1 MNKICRPK
9 RTAISIAIAA
19 AIASGY
25 TASYAGTTNGDP
37 NLGDGAI
44 ATGNGS
50 RAVGDYAVAIGSSE
64 QALGPNSLA
73 LGAGGTAAD
82 VNAIALGTAAV
93 AQANAVA
100 VGTSAMAAAT
110 AIALGANS
118 SATALAAIALGQGA
132 GAVNAGD
139 VAIGAGS
146 VTAAARAVPRVTV
159 AGRIYDLAGSTPASV
174 VSLGAIGAERQLT
187 NVAAGTISAAS
198 TDAVNGSELYA
209 AYQAIEATS
218 TYATSLST
226 STGESV
232 ASLSTGVVANGAALA
247 ALSTRLAA
255 GTLGLV
261 QQAGGAPGA
270 GTITIG
276 ATTRGTVVDVS
287 GTAGARQIKG
297 VAGGSDA
304 TDAVN
309 VQQLQQLATTVG
321 AIGAN
326 AVVYDDASRARVTLG
341 TRSAGGP
348 VALTNVADAALTV
361 ASTDA
366 VTGRQL
372 YATNQAVAGNA
383 AAIGSLSTST
393 GQSVASLSSG
403 VAANGTALTALSTS
417 LAASTV
423 GLVQQAGGA
432 PGAGT
437 ITIGAT
443 TGGSVVDVSGTAG
456 ARQIKG
462 VAGGSD
468 ATDAVNVQQLQQL
481 ATTVGSIGA
490 NAVVY
495 DDAAHARVTLGTPT
509 ASTPVALTNV
519 ADAVLTS
526 ASTDAV
532 SGRQL
537 YATNHTLAGLATGMA
552 AGTVGLV
559 QQAGG
564 APGAGAITIGA
575 TTGGTIM
582 DVSGTDGARR
592 ITGIAAGRDA
602 TDAVNVA
609 QLHQVAG
616 AVNAVASNAVSYDD
630 PARVSVTFGGLH
642 ATSSVLLR
650 NVASGALSATST
662 DAVNG
667 AQLFA
672 TNQAIQA
679 NTSAIT
685 ELASHVGRIQASVPS
700 QPVLSQQ
707 GSLKF
712 VSVNSSGTAAAAS
725 GAEAVAV
732 GGNTLASGTGS
743 TAIGSGAHVS
753 GTGSVAIGSNATAPA
768 SNAVALG
775 PGTLAERDNTVS
787 FGNAATGLTR
797 TLTNVSAGVAP
808 TDAVNV
814 QQLNDSL
821 GSVRNQIEHD
831 RRDANGGTASAVA
844 IASLPQAPS
853 PGTSVVAI
861 GGGSYAGQSAMAV
874 GLSTYAGRWIF
885 KASGSTNTRGT
896 VAAGLGVGYAW

>member
-1 MNKICRPK
+1 M
-9 RTAISIAIAA
+9 
-19 AIASGY
+19 
-25 TASYAGTTNGDP
+25 
-37 NLGDGAI
+37 
-44 ATGNGS
+44 
-50 RAVGDYAVAIGSSE
+50 
-64 QALGPNSLA
+64 
-73 LGAGGTAAD
+73 
-82 VNAIALGTAAV
+82 NAIALGTAAV

-100 VGTSAMAAAT
+100 VGTGAAAAAN

-118 SATALAAIALGQGA
+118 SATALVAIALGQGA

-139 VAIGAGS
+139 VAVGAGS

-159 AGRIYDLAGSTPASV
+159 AGRTYDLAGSTPASV
-174 VSLGAIGAERQLT
+174 VSLGTVGAERQLT
-187 NVAAGTISAAS
+187 NVAAGTISASS

-209 AYQAIEATS
+209 AYQVIDATS

-226 STGESV
+226 LTGQSV
-232 ASLSTGVVANGAALA
+232 ASLSTGVAANSAALT
-247 ALSTRLAA
+247 ALSTSLAA
-255 GTLGLV
+255 GTVGLV

-270 GTITIG
+270 SAITIG
-276 ATTRGTVVDVS
+276 ATTGGTVVDVS

-326 AVVYDDASRARVTLG
+326 AVVYDDAS
-341 TRSAGGP
+341 
-348 VALTNVADAALTV
+348 
-361 ASTDA
+361 
-366 VTGRQL
+366 
-372 YATNQAVAGNA
+372 
-383 AAIGSLSTST
+383 
-393 GQSVASLSSG
+393 
-403 VAANGTALTALSTS
+403 
-417 LAASTV
+417 
-423 GLVQQAGGA
+423 
-432 PGAGT
+432 
-437 ITIGAT
+437 
-443 TGGSVVDVSGTAG
+443 
-456 ARQIKG
+456 
-462 VAGGSD
+462 
-468 ATDAVNVQQLQQL
+468 
-481 ATTVGSIGA
+481 
-490 NAVVY
+490 
-495 DDAAHARVTLGTPT
+495 HARVTLGSP
-509 ASTPVALTNV
+509 AAGAPVVVTNV

-537 YATNHTLAGLATGMA
+537 YATNQTLAGLATGMA
-552 AGTVGLV
+552 VGTVGLV
-559 QQAGG
+559 RQAGG
-564 APGAGAITIGA
+564 APGTGAIKIGA
-575 TTGGTIM
+575 TRGGTIV
-582 DVSGTDGARR
+582 DFSGTDGARR
-592 ITGIAAGRDA
+592 IAGVAAGRKA

-609 QLHQVAG
+609 QLNQVAG

-630 PARVSVTFGGLH
+630 PARGSVMLGGLH
-642 ATSSVLLR
+642 ATSTVLLR

-672 TNQAIQA
+672 TNQAVQA

-685 ELASHVGRIQASVPS
+685 ELASHVGRIQAAVPS
-700 QPVLSQQ
+700 QPVPSQQ

-712 VSVNSSGTAAAAS
+712 VAVNSSGTAAAAS

-753 GTGSVAIGSNATAPA
+753 GTGSVTIGSNATAPA

-775 PGTLAERDNTVS
+775 PGTVAERDNTVS

-885 KASGSTNTRGT
+885 KASGSSNTRGT
-896 VAAGLGVGYAW
+896 VAAGVGAGYAW

>member
-9 RTAISIAIAA
+9 RTAKSIAIAA
-19 AIASGY
+19 AIASSWTG
-25 TASYAGTTNGDP
+25 SYAGTANGDP

-50 RAVGDYAVAIGSSE
+50 RAVGDYSVAIGSGE
-64 QALGPNSLA
+64 QALGQNALA
-73 LGAGGTAAD
+73 IGAGGTAAD

-100 VGTSAMAAAT
+100 VGTSAAAAAN

-132 GAVNAGD
+132 DAVNAGD

-146 VTAAARAVPRVTV
+146 VTAAARAVLPVTV
-159 AGRIYDLAGSTPASV
+159 AGRTYDLAGSTPASV
-174 VSLGAIGAERQLT
+174 VSLGTIGAERQLT

-209 AYQAIEATS
+209 AYRAIDATS
-218 TYATSLST
+218 TYAM
-226 STGESV
+226 
-232 ASLSTGVVANGAALA
+232 
-247 ALSTRLAA
+247 
-255 GTLGLV
+255 
-261 QQAGGAPGA
+261 
-270 GTITIG
+270 
-276 ATTRGTVVDVS
+276 
-287 GTAGARQIKG
+287 
-297 VAGGSDA
+297 
-304 TDAVN
+304 
-309 VQQLQQLATTVG
+309 
-321 AIGAN
+321 
-326 AVVYDDASRARVTLG
+326 
-341 TRSAGGP
+341 
-348 VALTNVADAALTV
+348 
-361 ASTDA
+361 
-366 VTGRQL
+366 
-372 YATNQAVAGNA
+372 
-383 AAIGSLSTST
+383 SLSTST
-393 GQSVASLSSG
+393 GQSIASLSTG
-403 VAANGTALTALSTS
+403 VAANGAALTALSTS
-417 LAASTV
+417 LAAGTV

-443 TGGSVVDVSGTAG
+443 TGGSVLDVGGTAG

-495 DDAAHARVTLGTPT
+495 DDAAHARVTLGSPA
-509 ASTPVALTNV
+509 ASAPVALTNV

-537 YATNHTLAGLATGMA
+537 YLTNQTLAGLATGMV

-592 ITGIAAGRDA
+592 ITGVAAGREA
-602 TDAVNVA
+602 TDAVNVM
-609 QLHQVAG
+609 QLNQVAG
-616 AVNAVASNAVSYDD
+616 AINPVASNAVSYDD
-630 PARVSVTFGGLH
+630 PARVSVTLGGLH

-672 TNQAIQA
+672 TNQAVQA

-700 QPVLSQQ
+700 QPVPGQQ
-707 GSLKF
+707 GSLKY
-712 VSVNSSGTAAAAS
+712 VAVNSSGTAAAAS
-725 GAEAVAV
+725 GTEAVAV

-743 TAIGSGAHVS
+743 TAIGFGAHVS

-775 PGTLAERDNTVS
+775 QGTVAERDNTVS

-861 GGGSYAGQSAMAV
+861 GGGSYAGQSAVAV

-896 VAAGLGVGYAW
+896 VAAGVGAGYAW

>member
-1 MNKICRPK
+1 MNLICRPK

-19 AIASGY
+19 AIASGW
-25 TASYAGTTNGDP
+25 TASYAGTTNGNP

-50 RAVGDYAVAIGSSE
+50 RAVGDYSVAIGTGE
-64 QALGPNSLA
+64 QALGQNALA
-73 LGAGGTAAD
+73 IGSGGTAAD

-100 VGTSAMAAAT
+100 VGTSATAVAT

-118 SATALAAIALGQGA
+118 SATALSAIALGQGA
-132 GAVNAGD
+132 GALNTGD

-159 AGRIYDLAGSTPASV
+159 AGRTYDLAGGAPASV
-174 VSLGAIGAERQLT
+174 VSFGSVGAERQLT

-218 TYATSLST
+218 TYTTSLST
-226 STGESV
+226 STGQSV
-232 ASLSTGVVANGAALA
+232 ASLSTGVAANGSALS
-247 ALSTRLAA
+247 ALSTSLSAGTIGLVQQTGGAPGAGTITIGGATGGTIVDVSGTAGARQIKGIAGGSDASDAVNVQQLQQLATTVGSIGANAVAYDDAAHARVTLGTPAAGGPVVLTNVADAALTASSADAVTGRQLYATNQAVAGSAAAIGSLSTGVAANGTALTTLSTSLAA

-270 GTITIG
+270 GTITVG
-276 ATTRGTVVDVS
+276 ATTGGTVVDVA

-326 AVVYDDASRARVTLG
+326 AVVYDDAS
-341 TRSAGGP
+341 
-348 VALTNVADAALTV
+348 
-361 ASTDA
+361 
-366 VTGRQL
+366 
-372 YATNQAVAGNA
+372 
-383 AAIGSLSTST
+383 
-393 GQSVASLSSG
+393 
-403 VAANGTALTALSTS
+403 
-417 LAASTV
+417 
-423 GLVQQAGGA
+423 
-432 PGAGT
+432 
-437 ITIGAT
+437 
-443 TGGSVVDVSGTAG
+443 
-456 ARQIKG
+456 
-462 VAGGSD
+462 
-468 ATDAVNVQQLQQL
+468 
-481 ATTVGSIGA
+481 
-490 NAVVY
+490 
-495 DDAAHARVTLGTPT
+495 HARVTLGTPA
-509 ASTPVALTNV
+509 ASAPVALTNV

-537 YATNHTLAGLATGMA
+537 YVTNQTLAGLATGMV

-564 APGAGAITIGA
+564 APGAGTITVGA
-575 TTGGTIM
+575 TTGGTTVDI
-582 DVSGTDGARR
+582 SGTDGARR
-592 ITGIAAGRDA
+592 IAGVAAGREA

-609 QLHQVAG
+609 QLNQLAG

-630 PARVSVTFGGLH
+630 PARVSVTLGGLH
-642 ATSSVLLR
+642 ATSAVLLH

-662 DAVNG
+662 DAING

-672 TNQAIQA
+672 TNQAVQA
-679 NTSAIT
+679 NTNAIS
-685 ELASHVGRIQASVPS
+685 ELASHIGRIQASVPS
-700 QPVLSQQ
+700 QPVPSPQ
-707 GSLKF
+707 GSLKY

-725 GAEAVAV
+725 GTEAVAV

-743 TAIGSGAHVS
+743 TAIGSGTHVS
-753 GTGSVAIGSNATAPA
+753 GNGSVAIGSNATAPA

-775 PGTLAERDNTVS
+775 PGALAERDNTVS

-797 TLTNVSAGVAP
+797 TLSNVSVGIAP

-821 GSVRNQIEHD
+821 GSVHNQIEHD

-896 VAAGLGVGYAW
+896 VAAGVGAGYAW

>member
-19 AIASGY
+19 AIASGW
-25 TASYAGTTNGDP
+25 TGSYAGTTNGDP

-50 RAVGDYAVAIGSSE
+50 RAMGDYSVAIG
-64 QALGPNSLA
+64 
-73 LGAGGTAAD
+73 
-82 VNAIALGTAAV
+82 
-93 AQANAVA
+93 
-100 VGTSAMAAAT
+100 
-110 AIALGANS
+110 
-118 SATALAAIALGQGA
+118 
-132 GAVNAGD
+132 
-139 VAIGAGS
+139 
-146 VTAAARAVPRVTV
+146 
-159 AGRIYDLAGSTPASV
+159 
-174 VSLGAIGAERQLT
+174 
-187 NVAAGTISAAS
+187 
-198 TDAVNGSELYA
+198 
-209 AYQAIEATS
+209 
-218 TYATSLST
+218 
-226 STGESV
+226 
-232 ASLSTGVVANGAALA
+232 SLSTGVAANGTALTT
-247 ALSTRLAA
+247 LSTSLAA
-255 GTLGLV
+255 GTVGLV
-261 QQAGGAPGA
+261 QQSSGAPGT

-276 ATTRGTVVDVS
+276 ATTGGTVVDVS

-304 TDAVN
+304 THAVN
-309 VQQLQQLATTVG
+309 VPQLQQLATTVG

-326 AVVYDDASRARVTLG
+326 AVVYDDAS
-341 TRSAGGP
+341 
-348 VALTNVADAALTV
+348 
-361 ASTDA
+361 
-366 VTGRQL
+366 
-372 YATNQAVAGNA
+372 
-383 AAIGSLSTST
+383 
-393 GQSVASLSSG
+393 
-403 VAANGTALTALSTS
+403 
-417 LAASTV
+417 
-423 GLVQQAGGA
+423 
-432 PGAGT
+432 
-437 ITIGAT
+437 
-443 TGGSVVDVSGTAG
+443 
-456 ARQIKG
+456 
-462 VAGGSD
+462 
-468 ATDAVNVQQLQQL
+468 
-481 ATTVGSIGA
+481 
-490 NAVVY
+490 
-495 DDAAHARVTLGTPT
+495 HARVTLGTPA

-537 YATNHTLAGLATGMA
+537 YVTNQTLASLATGMA

-582 DVSGTDGARR
+582 DASGTDGARR
-592 ITGIAAGRDA
+592 ITGVAAAREA
-602 TDAVNVA
+602 TDAVNVT
-609 QLHQVAG
+609 QLNQVAG
-616 AVNAVASNAVSYDD
+616 AINAVASNAVSYDD
-630 PARVSVTFGGLH
+630 PARVSVMLGGLH
-642 ATSSVLLR
+642 ATSTVLLR
-650 NVASGALSATST
+650 NVASGALSTTST

-672 TNQAIQA
+672 TNQAVQA

-700 QPVLSQQ
+700 QPEPSQQ
-707 GSLKF
+707 RSLKY
-712 VSVNSSGTAAAAS
+712 VAVNSSGTAAAAS
-725 GAEAVAV
+725 GTEAVAV
-732 GGNTLASGTGS
+732 G
-743 TAIGSGAHVS
+743 
-753 GTGSVAIGSNATAPA
+753 SNATASA
-768 SNAVALG
+768 NNAVALG
-775 PGTLAERDNTVS
+775 PGTVAERDNTVS

-885 KASGSTNTRGT
+885 KASGATNTRGT
-896 VAAGLGVGYAW
+896 VAAGVGAGYAG

>member
-1 MNKICRPK
+1 MNMICRPI
-9 RTAISIAIAA
+9 RTAISVAIAA
-19 AIASGY
+19 AIASAW

-50 RAVGDYAVAIGSSE
+50 RAVGDYSVAIGSGE
-64 QALGPNSLA
+64 LALGQNALA
-73 LGAGGTAAD
+73 IGAGGTAAD

-93 AQANAVA
+93 AQANALA
-100 VGTSAMAAAT
+100 VGTSAAAAAT

-132 GAVNAGD
+132 GAINAGD

-146 VTAAARAVPRVTV
+146 VTAAARAVSRVTI
-159 AGRIYDLAGSTPASV
+159 AGRTYDLAGSAPASV
-174 VSLGAIGAERQLT
+174 VSVGTVGAERQLT
-187 NVAAGTISAAS
+187 NVASGTISAAS

-226 STGESV
+226 GV
-232 ASLSTGVVANGAALA
+232 AANGSALT
-247 ALSTRLAA
+247 ALSTSLAA
-255 GTLGLV
+255 GTIGLV

-270 GTITIG
+270 GTISIG
-276 ATTRGTVVDVS
+276 ATTGGSAVDVA

-309 VQQLQQLATTVG
+309 VQQLLQLATTVG
-321 AIGAN
+321 SIGAN
-326 AVVYDDASRARVTLG
+326 AVAYDDASHARVTLG
-341 TRSAGGP
+341 TVAADGP
-348 VALTNVADAALTV
+348 VALTNVADAALTGT
-361 ASTDA
+361 STDA
-366 VTGRQL
+366 VAGRQL
-372 YATNQAVAGNA
+372 YATNQAVAGNT
-383 AAIGSLSTST
+383 AAIGVLSTST
-393 GQSVASLSSG
+393 GQSIASLSTG
-403 VAANGTALTALSTS
+403 VAANGSALTALSTS
-417 LAASTV
+417 LAAGTI

-437 ITIGAT
+437 IMIGAT
-443 TGGSVVDVSGTAG
+443 TGGTVVDVAGTAG

-462 VAGGSD
+462 VAGGTD

-495 DDAAHARVTLGTPT
+495 DDASHARVTLGTP
-509 ASTPVALTNV
+509 AAGAPVALTNI

-537 YATNHTLAGLATGMA
+537 YATNQTLAGLATGIA

-564 APGAGAITIGA
+564 APGAGAISIGRN
-575 TTGGTIM
+575 TGGTTV
-582 DVSGTDGARR
+582 DVSGTDGVRR
-592 ITGIAAGRDA
+592 ITGVAAGREA
-602 TDAVNVA
+602 ADAVNVA
-609 QLHQVAG
+609 QLNQVAG

-630 PARVSVTFGGLH
+630 PARVSVTLGGLH
-642 ATSSVLLR
+642 ATSAVLLR

-672 TNQAIQA
+672 TNQAVQA
-679 NTSAIT
+679 NTIAIS
-685 ELASHVGRIQASVPS
+685 ELASHVGRIQASAPS
-700 QPVLSQQ
+700 QPAPNPQ
-707 GSLKF
+707 GNPKY

-732 GGNTLASGTGS
+732 GGNAVASGTGS

-753 GTGSVAIGSNATAPA
+753 GNGSVAIGSNATAPA
-768 SNAVALG
+768 NNAVAVG
-775 PGTLAERDNTVS
+775 PGTVAERDNTVS

-797 TLTNVSAGVAP
+797 TLSNVSAGIAP
-808 TDAVNV
+808 SDAVNV

-821 GSVRNQIEHD
+821 GSVRNQLEHD

-874 GLSTYAGRWIF
+874 GLSTYAGHWIF

-896 VAAGLGVGYAW
+896 VAAGVGAGYAW

>member
-1 MNKICRPK
+1 MNMICRAK
-9 RTAISIAIAA
+9 RTAISVAIAA
-19 AIASGY
+19 SLASGWS
-25 TASYAGTTNGDP
+25 ASYAGTTNGDP
-37 NLGDGAI
+37 TLGDGAI
-44 ATGNGS
+44 ANGNGT
-50 RAVGDYAVAIGSSE
+50 
-64 QALGPNSLA
+64 QALGDYSVALGNGERALGRNSLA
-73 LGAGGTAAD
+73 IGVGGTAAD
-82 VNAIALGTAAV
+82 VNAIAIGTAAV

-100 VGTSAMAAAT
+100 LGSGSTAAAT

-132 GAVNAGD
+132 GAINAGD

-146 VTAAARAVPRVTV
+146 VTTAARAAPHVTV
-159 AGRIYDLAGSTPASV
+159 AGRTYDLAGGAPGSV
-174 VSLGAIGAERQLT
+174 VSFGTVGAERQLT

-218 TYATSLST
+218 AYATSLST
-226 STGESV
+226 STGQSV
-232 ASLSTGVVANGAALA
+232 VSLSTSITANGSALT
-247 ALSTRLAA
+247 ALSTSLAA
-255 GTLGLV
+255 GTIGLV

-276 ATTRGTVVDVS
+276 SATGGTVVDVS

-297 VAGGSDA
+297 VASGSDA

-309 VQQLQQLATTVG
+309 
-321 AIGAN
+321 I
-326 AVVYDDASRARVTLG
+326 
-341 TRSAGGP
+341 
-348 VALTNVADAALTV
+348 
-361 ASTDA
+361 
-366 VTGRQL
+366 
-372 YATNQAVAGNA
+372 
-383 AAIGSLSTST
+383 
-393 GQSVASLSSG
+393 
-403 VAANGTALTALSTS
+403 
-417 LAASTV
+417 
-423 GLVQQAGGA
+423 
-432 PGAGT
+432 
-437 ITIGAT
+437 
-443 TGGSVVDVSGTAG
+443 
-456 ARQIKG
+456 
-462 VAGGSD
+462 
-468 ATDAVNVQQLQQL
+468 QQLQQL

-495 DDAAHARVTLGTPT
+495 DDASRARVTLGTSAAGGPVALTNVADAAITGTSTDAVAGRQLYATNQAVAGNTAAIGALSTSTGQSIASLSTGAAANESALTTLSTSLAAGAIGLVQQAGGAPGAGTIMIGATTGGSVLDVGGKAGARQVKGVAAGADVTDAVNVQQLQQLATNVGAISANAVVYDDASHARVTLGTPAAT
-509 ASTPVALTNV
+509 TPVALTNV
-519 ADAVLTS
+519 ADALLTS

-537 YATNHTLAGLATGMA
+537 YATNQTLAGLQTGIA
-552 AGTVGLV
+552 AGTVGLI

-564 APGAGAITIGA
+564 APGAGTITVGA
-575 TTGGTIM
+575 TTGGTTV

-592 ITGIAAGRDA
+592 ITGVAAGRDA

-609 QLHQVAG
+609 QLNQLAG
-616 AVNAVASNAVSYDD
+616 AVNTVASNAVSYDD
-630 PARVSVTFGGLH
+630 PARVSVTLGGLH
-642 ATSSVLLR
+642 TTSSVLLR

-662 DAVNG
+662 DATNG

-672 TNQAIQA
+672 TNQAVQA
-679 NTSAIT
+679 NTNAIT

-700 QPVLSQQ
+700 QPVPGLQ
-707 GSLKF
+707 GNLKY
-712 VSVNSSGTAAAAS
+712 VSVNSSSTAAAAS
-725 GAEAVAV
+725 GTEAVAV

-743 TAIGSGAHVS
+743 TAIGSSAHVS
-753 GTGSVAIGSNATAPA
+753 GNGSVAIGSNATAPA
-768 SNAVALG
+768 NNAVALG
-775 PGTLAERDNTVS
+775 PGALAERDNTVS
-787 FGNAATGLTR
+787 FGNTATGLTR
-797 TLTNVSAGVAP
+797 TLSNVSAGVSP

-821 GSVRNQIEHD
+821 GSIRNQIEHD

-896 VAAGLGVGYAW
+896 VAAGVGAGYAW

>member
-1 MNKICRPK
+1 MNMICRPK

-19 AIASGY
+19 AIASGW
-25 TASYAGTTNGDP
+25 TGSYAGTTNGNP

-50 RAVGDYAVAIGSSE
+50 RAVGDYSVAIGSGE
-64 QALGPNSLA
+64 QALDPNSLA

-100 VGTSAMAAAT
+100 VGTGAT
-110 AIALGANS
+110 AIALGASS

-146 VTAAARAVPRVTV
+146 VTAAPRAVLPVTV
-159 AGRIYDLAGSTPASV
+159 AGRTYDLAGSTPASV

-209 AYQAIEATS
+209 AYQAIDATS
-218 TYATSLST
+218 TYAT
-226 STGESV
+226 
-232 ASLSTGVVANGAALA
+232 
-247 ALSTRLAA
+247 
-255 GTLGLV
+255 
-261 QQAGGAPGA
+261 
-270 GTITIG
+270 
-276 ATTRGTVVDVS
+276 
-287 GTAGARQIKG
+287 
-297 VAGGSDA
+297 
-304 TDAVN
+304 
-309 VQQLQQLATTVG
+309 
-321 AIGAN
+321 
-326 AVVYDDASRARVTLG
+326 
-341 TRSAGGP
+341 
-348 VALTNVADAALTV
+348 
-361 ASTDA
+361 
-366 VTGRQL
+366 
-372 YATNQAVAGNA
+372 
-383 AAIGSLSTST
+383 SLSTST

-403 VAANGTALTALSTS
+403 VAANGTALTSLSTS
-417 LAASTV
+417 LAAGTV

-432 PGAGT
+432 PGVGT

-495 DDAAHARVTLGTPT
+495 DDASHARVTLGTPM

-537 YATNHTLAGLATGMA
+537 YATNQTLAGLATGMA
-552 AGTVGLV
+552 AGTVGLI

-564 APGAGAITIGA
+564 APGTGAITIGA

-592 ITGIAAGRDA
+592 ITGVAAGRDA

-609 QLHQVAG
+609 QLNQVAG
-616 AVNAVASNAVSYDD
+616 AINAVASNAVSYDD
-630 PARVSVTFGGLH
+630 PARVSVTLGGLH
-642 ATSSVLLR
+642 ATSTVLLR
-650 NVASGALSATST
+650 NAASGALSATST

-672 TNQAIQA
+672 TNQALQA
-679 NTSAIT
+679 STSAIT
-685 ELASHVGRIQASVPS
+685 ELASRVGRIQASVPS
-700 QPVLSQQ
+700 QPVPSQQ
-707 GSLKF
+707 GNLKY

-725 GAEAVAV
+725 GTEAVAV

-743 TAIGSGAHVS
+743 TAIGPGAHAS
-753 GTGSVAIGSNATAPA
+753 GTGSVAIGGNATTPA
-768 SNAVALG
+768 NNAVALG
-775 PGTLAERDNTVS
+775 PGTVAERDNTVS

-821 GSVRNQIEHD
+821 GSVRNQIEYD

-874 GLSTYAGRWIF
+874 GLSTYASRWIF

-896 VAAGLGVGYAW
+896 VAAGVGAGYVW

>member
-19 AIASGY
+19 AIASGW
-25 TASYAGTTNGDP
+25 TASYGGTTNGDS

-50 RAVGDYAVAIGSSE
+50 RAVGDYSVAIGSSE

-100 VGTSAMAAAT
+100 VGTGAAAAAN

-118 SATALAAIALGQGA
+118 SATALVAIALGQGA

-139 VAIGAGS
+139 VAVGAGS

-159 AGRIYDLAGSTPASV
+159 AGRTYDLAGSTPASV
-174 VSLGAIGAERQLT
+174 VSLGTVGAERQLT
-187 NVAAGTISAAS
+187 NVAAGTISASS

-209 AYQAIEATS
+209 AYQVIDATS

-226 STGESV
+226 LTGQSV
-232 ASLSTGVVANGAALA
+232 ASLSTGVAANSAALT
-247 ALSTRLAA
+247 ALSTSLAA
-255 GTLGLV
+255 GTVGLV

-270 GTITIG
+270 SAITIG
-276 ATTRGTVVDVS
+276 ATTGGTVVDVS

-326 AVVYDDASRARVTLG
+326 AVVYDDAS
-341 TRSAGGP
+341 
-348 VALTNVADAALTV
+348 
-361 ASTDA
+361 
-366 VTGRQL
+366 
-372 YATNQAVAGNA
+372 
-383 AAIGSLSTST
+383 
-393 GQSVASLSSG
+393 
-403 VAANGTALTALSTS
+403 
-417 LAASTV
+417 
-423 GLVQQAGGA
+423 
-432 PGAGT
+432 
-437 ITIGAT
+437 
-443 TGGSVVDVSGTAG
+443 
-456 ARQIKG
+456 
-462 VAGGSD
+462 
-468 ATDAVNVQQLQQL
+468 
-481 ATTVGSIGA
+481 
-490 NAVVY
+490 
-495 DDAAHARVTLGTPT
+495 HARVTLGSP
-509 ASTPVALTNV
+509 AAGAPVVVTNV

-537 YATNHTLAGLATGMA
+537 YATNQTLAGLATGMA
-552 AGTVGLV
+552 VGTVGLV
-559 QQAGG
+559 RQAGG
-564 APGAGAITIGA
+564 APGTGAIKIGA
-575 TTGGTIM
+575 TRGGTIV
-582 DVSGTDGARR
+582 DFSGTDGARR
-592 ITGIAAGRDA
+592 IAGVAAGRKA

-609 QLHQVAG
+609 QLNQVAG

-630 PARVSVTFGGLH
+630 PARGSVMLGGLH
-642 ATSSVLLR
+642 ATSTVLLR

-672 TNQAIQA
+672 TNQAVQA

-685 ELASHVGRIQASVPS
+685 ELASHVGRIQAAVPS
-700 QPVLSQQ
+700 QPVPSQQ

-712 VSVNSSGTAAAAS
+712 VAVNSSGTAAAAS

-753 GTGSVAIGSNATAPA
+753 GTGSVTIGSNATAPA

-775 PGTLAERDNTVS
+775 PGTVAERDNTVS

-885 KASGSTNTRGT
+885 KASGSSNTRGT
-896 VAAGLGVGYAW
+896 VAAGVGAGYAW

>member
-1 MNKICRPK
+1 MNMICRPK
-9 RTAISIAIAA
+9 RTGISIAIAA
-19 AIASGY
+19 AIASGW
-25 TASYAGTTNGDP
+25 TGSYAGTTNGDP

-50 RAVGDYAVAIGSSE
+50 RAVGDYAVAIGSGE
-64 QALGPNSLA
+64 QALGTNSLA
-73 LGAGGTAAD
+73 LGAGSTAAD

-100 VGTSAMAAAT
+100 VGTGATAAAT
-110 AIALGANS
+110 AIALGASS

-159 AGRIYDLAGSTPASV
+159 AGRTYDLAGSAAASV
-174 VSLGAIGAERQLT
+174 VSFGTIGAERQLT

-209 AYQAIEATS
+209 AYQAIQAAS

-226 STGESV
+226 STGQSV
-232 ASLSTGVVANGAALA
+232 ASLSTGVSATGSALT
-247 ALSTRLAA
+247 ALSTSLAA

-261 QQAGGAPGA
+261 QQARGAPGA

-276 ATTRGTVVDVS
+276 ATTGGTVVDVS

-326 AVVYDDASRARVTLG
+326 AVVYDDAS
-341 TRSAGGP
+341 
-348 VALTNVADAALTV
+348 
-361 ASTDA
+361 
-366 VTGRQL
+366 
-372 YATNQAVAGNA
+372 
-383 AAIGSLSTST
+383 
-393 GQSVASLSSG
+393 
-403 VAANGTALTALSTS
+403 
-417 LAASTV
+417 
-423 GLVQQAGGA
+423 
-432 PGAGT
+432 
-437 ITIGAT
+437 
-443 TGGSVVDVSGTAG
+443 
-456 ARQIKG
+456 
-462 VAGGSD
+462 
-468 ATDAVNVQQLQQL
+468 
-481 ATTVGSIGA
+481 
-490 NAVVY
+490 
-495 DDAAHARVTLGTPT
+495 HARVTLGTPT

-537 YATNHTLAGLATGMA
+537 YATNQTLAGLATGMA

-564 APGAGAITIGA
+564 APGAGAIAIGA
-575 TTGGTIM
+575 NTGGTTV

-592 ITGIAAGRDA
+592 ITGVAAGREA

-609 QLHQVAG
+609 QLNQVAG
-616 AVNAVASNAVSYDD
+616 AINAVASNAVSYDD
-630 PARVSVTFGGLH
+630 PARVSVTLGGLH
-642 ATSSVLLR
+642 ATSTVLLR
-650 NVASGALSATST
+650 NVASGALSAAST

-672 TNQAIQA
+672 TNQAVQV

-685 ELASHVGRIQASVPS
+685 ELASHVGRIQASVPN
-700 QPVLSQQ
+700 QPVPSQQ

-712 VSVNSSGTAAAAS
+712 VAVNSSGTAAAAS
-725 GAEAVAV
+725 GTEAVAV
-732 GGNTLASGTGS
+732 GGNTDASGTGS
-743 TAIGSGAHVS
+743 TATGPGAHVS
-753 GTGSVAIGSNATAPA
+753 GTGSVAIGSNATASA
-768 SNAVALG
+768 NNALALG
-775 PGTLAERDNTVS
+775 PGAVAERDNTVS
-787 FGNAATGLTR
+787 FGDAATGLTR

-808 TDAVNV
+808 IDAVNV

-853 PGTSVVAI
+853 LGTSVVAI
-861 GGGSYAGQSAMAV
+861 GGGSFAGQSAMEV

-885 KASGSTNTRGT
+885 KASGSTNMRGT
-896 VAAGLGVGYAW
+896 VAAGGFCVVAARTPMSVREPGNHYGRTEATR

>member
-1 MNKICRPK
+1 MNMICRPK
-9 RTAISIAIAA
+9 RTAISVAIAA
-19 AIASGY
+19 ALASGWS
-25 TASYAGTTNGDP
+25 ASYAGTTNGDP
-37 NLGDGAI
+37 TLGDGAI
-44 ATGNGS
+44 ANGNGT
-50 RAVGDYAVAIGSSE
+50 
-64 QALGPNSLA
+64 QALGDYSVALGNGERALGRNSLA
-73 LGAGGTAAD
+73 IGVGGTAAD
-82 VNAIALGTAAV
+82 VNAIAIGTAAV

-100 VGTSAMAAAT
+100 LGSGSTAAAT

-132 GAVNAGD
+132 GAINAGD

-146 VTAAARAVPRVTV
+146 VTTAARAAPHVTV
-159 AGRIYDLAGSTPASV
+159 AGRTYDLAGSAPASV
-174 VSLGAIGAERQLT
+174 VSVGTVGAERQLT

-218 TYATSLST
+218 TYA
-226 STGESV
+226 
-232 ASLSTGVVANGAALA
+232 ASLSTGVAANGSALT
-247 ALSTRLAA
+247 ALSTSLAA
-255 GTLGLV
+255 GTIGLV

-276 ATTRGTVVDVS
+276 ATTGGTVVDVA

-309 VQQLQQLATTVG
+309 VQQLQQLATAVG

-326 AVVYDDASRARVTLG
+326 AVSYDDASHARVTLG
-341 TRSAGGP
+341 TPAAGTP
-348 VALTNVADAALTV
+348 VALTNVADALLTS

-366 VTGRQL
+366 VSGRQL
-372 YATNQAVAGNA
+372 YATNQTLAGLQTGIA
-383 AAIGSLSTST
+383 AG
-393 GQSVASLSSG
+393 
-403 VAANGTALTALSTS
+403 
-417 LAASTV
+417 TV

-443 TGGSVVDVSGTAG
+443 TGGTVV
-456 ARQIKG
+456 
-462 VAGGSD
+462 
-468 ATDAVNVQQLQQL
+468 
-481 ATTVGSIGA
+481 
-490 NAVVY
+490 
-495 DDAAHARVTLGTPT
+495 
-509 ASTPVALTNV
+509 
-519 ADAVLTS
+519 
-526 ASTDAV
+526 
-532 SGRQL
+532 
-537 YATNHTLAGLATGMA
+537 
-552 AGTVGLV
+552 
-559 QQAGG
+559 
-564 APGAGAITIGA
+564 
-575 TTGGTIM
+575 

-592 ITGIAAGRDA
+592 ITGVAAGRDA

-609 QLHQVAG
+609 QLNQLAG
-616 AVNAVASNAVSYDD
+616 AVNTVASNAVSYDD
-630 PARVSVTFGGLH
+630 PARVSVTLGGLH

-662 DAVNG
+662 DATNG

-672 TNQAIQA
+672 TNQAVQA
-679 NTSAIT
+679 NTNAIT

-700 QPVLSQQ
+700 QPVPGLQ
-707 GSLKF
+707 GNLKY
-712 VSVNSSGTAAAAS
+712 VSVNSSSTAAAAS
-725 GAEAVAV
+725 GTEAVAV

-743 TAIGSGAHVS
+743 TAIGSSAHVS
-753 GTGSVAIGSNATAPA
+753 GNGSVAIGSNATAPA
-768 SNAVALG
+768 NNAVALG
-775 PGTLAERDNTVS
+775 PGALAERDNTVS
-787 FGNAATGLTR
+787 FGNTATGLTR
-797 TLTNVSAGVAP
+797 TLSNVSAGVSP

-821 GSVRNQIEHD
+821 GSIRNQIEHD

-896 VAAGLGVGYAW
+896 VAAGVGAGYAW

>member
-19 AIASGY
+19 AIASGW
-25 TASYAGTTNGDP
+25 TGSYAGTTNGDP

-50 RAVGDYAVAIGSSE
+50 RAVADYSVAIGSGE
-64 QALGPNSLA
+64 QALGQNELVI
-73 LGAGGTAAD
+73 GAGGTAAD

-100 VGTSAMAAAT
+100 VGTGATAMAT

-146 VTAAARAVPRVTV
+146 VTAVARAVLPVTV
-159 AGRIYDLAGSTPASV
+159 AGRIYDLAGSTPVSV
-174 VSLGAIGAERQLT
+174 VSFGTIGAERQLT
-187 NVAAGTISAAS
+187 NVAAGTISAS
-198 TDAVNGSELYA
+198 CTDAVNGSELYA
-209 AYQAIEATS
+209 AFQAIDAAS

-226 STGESV
+226 GV
-232 ASLSTGVVANGAALA
+232 AANGAALT
-247 ALSTRLAA
+247 ALSTSLAA

-261 QQAGGAPGA
+261 QQTGGAPGV

-276 ATTRGTVVDVS
+276 ATTGGTVVDVS

-304 TDAVN
+304 ADAVN

-326 AVVYDDASRARVTLG
+326 AVGHDDAARARVTLG
-341 TRSAGGP
+341 SPA
-348 VALTNVADAALTV
+348 
-361 ASTDA
+361 
-366 VTGRQL
+366 
-372 YATNQAVAGNA
+372 
-383 AAIGSLSTST
+383 
-393 GQSVASLSSG
+393 
-403 VAANGTALTALSTS
+403 
-417 LAASTV
+417 
-423 GLVQQAGGA
+423 
-432 PGAGT
+432 
-437 ITIGAT
+437 
-443 TGGSVVDVSGTAG
+443 
-456 ARQIKG
+456 
-462 VAGGSD
+462 
-468 ATDAVNVQQLQQL
+468 
-481 ATTVGSIGA
+481 
-490 NAVVY
+490 
-495 DDAAHARVTLGTPT
+495 

-537 YATNHTLAGLATGMA
+537 YATNQTLAGLATGMA

-559 QQAGG
+559 QQARG
-564 APGAGAITIGA
+564 APGAGAISIGA

-592 ITGIAAGRDA
+592 ITGVAAGREA
-602 TDAVNVA
+602 TDAVNVT
-609 QLHQVAG
+609 QLNQVAG
-616 AVNAVASNAVSYDD
+616 AANTVASNAVSYED
-630 PARVSVTFGGLH
+630 PAWVSVTLGGLH
-642 ATSSVLLR
+642 ATSTVLLR
-650 NVASGALSATST
+650 NVASGALSATSA

-672 TNQAIQA
+672 TNQAVQA
-679 NTSAIT
+679 NTSAIM
-685 ELASHVGRIQASVPS
+685 ELASHVGRIQAAVPS
-700 QPVLSQQ
+700 QPVPSQQ
-707 GSLKF
+707 GNLKY
-712 VSVNSSGTAAAAS
+712 VSVNSSGMAAAAS
-725 GAEAVAV
+725 GTEAVAV
-732 GGNTLASGTGS
+732 GGNTIASGTGS
-743 TAIGSGAHVS
+743 TAFGSAAHAS
-753 GTGSVAIGSNATAPA
+753 GKGSVVIGSNAIAPA
-768 SNAVALG
+768 NNAVAFG
-775 PGTLAERDNTVS
+775 QGTVAERDNTVS
-787 FGNAATGLTR
+787 FGNVATGLTR
-797 TLTNVSAGVAP
+797 TLTNVSAGVAS

-814 QQLNDSL
+814 QRLNDSL

-853 PGTSVVAI
+853 PGTNVVAI

-885 KASGSTNTRGT
+885 KESGSTNTRGT
-896 VAAGLGVGYAW
+896 VAAGVGAGYAW

>member
-19 AIASGY
+19 AIASGW
-25 TASYAGTTNGDP
+25 TGSYAGTTNGDP

-50 RAVGDYAVAIGSSE
+50 RAMGDYSVAIG
-64 QALGPNSLA
+64 
-73 LGAGGTAAD
+73 
-82 VNAIALGTAAV
+82 
-93 AQANAVA
+93 
-100 VGTSAMAAAT
+100 
-110 AIALGANS
+110 
-118 SATALAAIALGQGA
+118 
-132 GAVNAGD
+132 
-139 VAIGAGS
+139 
-146 VTAAARAVPRVTV
+146 
-159 AGRIYDLAGSTPASV
+159 
-174 VSLGAIGAERQLT
+174 
-187 NVAAGTISAAS
+187 
-198 TDAVNGSELYA
+198 
-209 AYQAIEATS
+209 
-218 TYATSLST
+218 
-226 STGESV
+226 
-232 ASLSTGVVANGAALA
+232 SLSTGVAATGTALTT
-247 ALSTRLAA
+247 LSTSLAA
-255 GTLGLV
+255 GTVGLV
-261 QQAGGAPGA
+261 QQSGGALGA

-276 ATTRGTVVDVS
+276 ATTGGTVVDVS

-309 VQQLQQLATTVG
+309 VPQLQQLATTVG

-326 AVVYDDASRARVTLG
+326 AVVYDDAS
-341 TRSAGGP
+341 
-348 VALTNVADAALTV
+348 
-361 ASTDA
+361 
-366 VTGRQL
+366 
-372 YATNQAVAGNA
+372 
-383 AAIGSLSTST
+383 
-393 GQSVASLSSG
+393 
-403 VAANGTALTALSTS
+403 
-417 LAASTV
+417 
-423 GLVQQAGGA
+423 
-432 PGAGT
+432 
-437 ITIGAT
+437 
-443 TGGSVVDVSGTAG
+443 
-456 ARQIKG
+456 
-462 VAGGSD
+462 
-468 ATDAVNVQQLQQL
+468 
-481 ATTVGSIGA
+481 
-490 NAVVY
+490 
-495 DDAAHARVTLGTPT
+495 HARVTLGTPA

-537 YATNHTLAGLATGMA
+537 YATNQTLAGLATGMV

-564 APGAGAITIGA
+564 APGAGAIAIGA

-582 DVSGTDGARR
+582 DVSGTDGAQR
-592 ITGIAAGRDA
+592 ITGVAAGREA
-602 TDAVNVA
+602 TDAVNVT
-609 QLHQVAG
+609 QLNQVAG
-616 AVNAVASNAVSYDD
+616 AINAVASNAVSYDD
-630 PARVSVTFGGLH
+630 PARVSVTLGGLH
-642 ATSSVLLR
+642 ATSTVLLR
-650 NVASGALSATST
+650 NVASGALSTTST

-672 TNQAIQA
+672 TNQAVQA

-700 QPVLSQQ
+700 QPVPSQQ

-725 GAEAVAV
+725 GTEAVAV
-732 GGNTLASGTGS
+732 G
-743 TAIGSGAHVS
+743 
-753 GTGSVAIGSNATAPA
+753 SNATASA
-768 SNAVALG
+768 NNAVALG
-775 PGTLAERDNTVS
+775 PGTVAERDNTVS

-861 GGGSYAGQSAMAV
+861 SGGSYAGQSAMAV

-896 VAAGLGVGYAW
+896 VAAGVGAGYAG

>member
-1 MNKICRPK
+1 M
-9 RTAISIAIAA
+9 
-19 AIASGY
+19 
-25 TASYAGTTNGDP
+25 
-37 NLGDGAI
+37 
-44 ATGNGS
+44 
-50 RAVGDYAVAIGSSE
+50 
-64 QALGPNSLA
+64 
-73 LGAGGTAAD
+73 
-82 VNAIALGTAAV
+82 
-93 AQANAVA
+93 
-100 VGTSAMAAAT
+100 
-110 AIALGANS
+110 
-118 SATALAAIALGQGA
+118 
-132 GAVNAGD
+132 
-139 VAIGAGS
+139 
-146 VTAAARAVPRVTV
+146 
-159 AGRIYDLAGSTPASV
+159 
-174 VSLGAIGAERQLT
+174 
-187 NVAAGTISAAS
+187 
-198 TDAVNGSELYA
+198 
-209 AYQAIEATS
+209 
-218 TYATSLST
+218 
-226 STGESV
+226 
-232 ASLSTGVVANGAALA
+232 STGVVANGAALA
-247 ALSTRLAA
+247 ALSTSLAA
-255 GTLGLV
+255 G
-261 QQAGGAPGA
+261 
-270 GTITIG
+270 
-276 ATTRGTVVDVS
+276 
-287 GTAGARQIKG
+287 
-297 VAGGSDA
+297 
-304 TDAVN
+304 
-309 VQQLQQLATTVG
+309 
-321 AIGAN
+321 
-326 AVVYDDASRARVTLG
+326 
-341 TRSAGGP
+341 
-348 VALTNVADAALTV
+348 
-361 ASTDA
+361 
-366 VTGRQL
+366 
-372 YATNQAVAGNA
+372 
-383 AAIGSLSTST
+383 
-393 GQSVASLSSG
+393 
-403 VAANGTALTALSTS
+403 
-417 LAASTV
+417 TV

>member
-1 MNKICRPK
+1 MNKICRSK
-9 RTAISIAIAA
+9 RTVISIAIAA
-19 AIASGY
+19 AIASGW
-25 TASYAGTTNGDP
+25 TTSYAGTTNGDP

-50 RAVGDYAVAIGSSE
+50 RAVGDYSVAIGSGE
-64 QALGPNSLA
+64 QALGQNALA
-73 LGAGGTAAD
+73 IGAGGTAAD

-93 AQANAVA
+93 AQANAIA
-100 VGTSAMAAAT
+100 IGTGAT
-110 AIALGANS
+110 AIALGASS

-132 GAVNAGD
+132 GAVNAED

-146 VTAAARAVPRVTV
+146 VTAAARAVLPVTV
-159 AGRIYDLAGSTPASV
+159 AGRTYDLAGSTPASV
-174 VSLGAIGAERQLT
+174 VSLGTVGAERQLT

-209 AYQAIEATS
+209 AYQAIDATS

-226 STGESV
+226 STGQSV
-232 ASLSTGVVANGAALA
+232 ASLSSGVAANSTALTS
-247 ALSTRLAA
+247 LSTSLAA
-255 GTLGLV
+255 GTVGLV
-261 QQAGGAPGA
+261 QQNGGAPGV

-276 ATTRGTVVDVS
+276 ATTGGSVLDVG

-326 AVVYDDASRARVTLG
+326 AIVYDDASHARVTLG
-341 TRSAGGP
+341 TPAAGGP
-348 VALTNVADAALTV
+348 VALTNVADAALTA

-372 YATNQAVAGNA
+372 YATKNQAVVGTT
-383 AAIGSLSTST
+383 AAISSLST
-393 GQSVASLSSG
+393 G
-403 VAANGTALTALSTS
+403 VAANGAALTALSTS
-417 LAASTV
+417 LAAGTV
-423 GLVQQAGGA
+423 GLVQQTGGA

-443 TGGSVVDVSGTAG
+443 TGGTVVDVGGTAG

-495 DDAAHARVTLGTPT
+495 DDASHAHVTLGSPA
-509 ASTPVALTNV
+509 ASAPVALTNV

-537 YATNHTLAGLATGMA
+537 YATNQTLAGLATGMA

-559 QQAGG
+559 QEAGG
-564 APGAGAITIGA
+564 APGAGAIGA
-575 TTGGTIM
+575 TTGGTTV

-592 ITGIAAGRDA
+592 ITGVAAGREA

-609 QLHQVAG
+609 QLNQVAG
-616 AVNAVASNAVSYDD
+616 AANAVASNAVSYDD
-630 PARVSVTFGGLH
+630 PARVSVTLGGLH
-642 ATSSVLLR
+642 ATSTVLLR

-672 TNQAIQA
+672 ANQAVQA

-700 QPVLSQQ
+700 QPVPSQQ

-712 VSVNSSGTAAAAS
+712 VAVNSSGMAAAAS
-725 GAEAVAV
+725 GTEAVAV
-732 GGNTLASGTGS
+732 GGNAVASGTGS
-743 TAIGSGAHVS
+743 TAIGSGANVS
-753 GTGSVAIGSNATAPA
+753 GNGSVAIGSNATASA
-768 SNAVALG
+768 NNAVALG
-775 PGTLAERDNTVS
+775 PGTVAERDNTVS
-787 FGNAATGLTR
+787 FGNAAAGLTR
-797 TLTNVSAGVAP
+797 TLTNVSAGVAS

-821 GSVRNQIEHD
+821 GCVRNQIEHD

-844 IASLPQAPS
+844 IGSLPQAPS
-853 PGTSVVAI
+853 PGTSGVAI
-861 GGGSYAGQSAMAV
+861 GGGSYAGPSAMAV

-885 KASGSTNTRGT
+885 KASGSTNTRGM
-896 VAAGLGVGYAW
+896 VAAGVGAGYAW

>member
-1 MNKICRPK
+1 M
-9 RTAISIAIAA
+9 
-19 AIASGY
+19 
-25 TASYAGTTNGDP
+25 
-37 NLGDGAI
+37 
-44 ATGNGS
+44 
-50 RAVGDYAVAIGSSE
+50 
-64 QALGPNSLA
+64 
-73 LGAGGTAAD
+73 
-82 VNAIALGTAAV
+82 
-93 AQANAVA
+93 
-100 VGTSAMAAAT
+100 
-110 AIALGANS
+110 
-118 SATALAAIALGQGA
+118 
-132 GAVNAGD
+132 
-139 VAIGAGS
+139 
-146 VTAAARAVPRVTV
+146 
-159 AGRIYDLAGSTPASV
+159 
-174 VSLGAIGAERQLT
+174 
-187 NVAAGTISAAS
+187 
-198 TDAVNGSELYA
+198 
-209 AYQAIEATS
+209 
-218 TYATSLST
+218 
-226 STGESV
+226 
-232 ASLSTGVVANGAALA
+232 
-247 ALSTRLAA
+247 
-255 GTLGLV
+255 
-261 QQAGGAPGA
+261 
-270 GTITIG
+270 
-276 ATTRGTVVDVS
+276 
-287 GTAGARQIKG
+287 
-297 VAGGSDA
+297 
-304 TDAVN
+304 
-309 VQQLQQLATTVG
+309 
-321 AIGAN
+321 
-326 AVVYDDASRARVTLG
+326 
-341 TRSAGGP
+341 
-348 VALTNVADAALTV
+348 ADAALTA

-383 AAIGSLSTST
+383 AAIGSLSAST
-393 GQSVASLSSG
+393 AQSVASLSTG
-403 VAANGTALTALSTS
+403 VAATGSALTALSTS
-417 LAASTV
+417 LAAGSL

-432 PGAGT
+432 PGVGT
-437 ITIGAT
+437 ITLGAT
-443 TGGSVVDVSGTAG
+443 TGGSVLDIGGTAG

-495 DDAAHARVTLGTPT
+495 DDVAHARVTLGSPA

-537 YATNHTLAGLATGMA
+537 YATNQTLSMLATGMA

-564 APGAGAITIGA
+564 APGAGAIAIGA
-575 TTGGTIM
+575 TTGGTAV

-592 ITGIAAGRDA
+592 ITGIATGRDA

-609 QLHQVAG
+609 QLNQVAG

-630 PARVSVTFGGLH
+630 PSRVSVTLGGLH

-650 NVASGALSATST
+650 NVASGALSATSAG
-662 DAVNG
+662 AVNG

-672 TNQAIQA
+672 TNQAVQA

-700 QPVLSQQ
+700 QPVPSQQ

-725 GAEAVAV
+725 GTEAVAV
-732 GGNTLASGTGS
+732 GGNTVASGTVS
-743 TAIGSGAHVS
+743 TAIGPGAHVS
-753 GTGSVAIGSNATAPA
+753 GTGSVAVGSNATASA
-768 SNAVALG
+768 NNVVALG
-775 PGTLAERDNTVS
+775 PGTVAERDNTVS

-797 TLTNVSAGVAP
+797 TLTNVSASVAP

-844 IASLPQAPS
+844 IASLPQEPS

-896 VAAGLGVGYAW
+896 VAAGAGAGYAW